1 MLIRVPVYTE
11 KSYLVVTLKPRYIK
25 LIVYV
30 MYIQFTIASLTFV
43 VVIYI
48 KEVLNFSL
56 RHVVM
61 KFLMKFEEK

>member
-1 MLIRVPVYTE
+1 MLIRVHVYTE

-30 MYIQFTIASLTFV
+30 MLQFTIVSLTFV

>member
-1 MLIRVPVYTE
+1 MLIRVHVYTE
-11 KSYLVVTLKPRYIK
+11 KSYLVVTLKQRYIK

-30 MYIQFTIASLTFV
+30 MLQFTIASLTFV